1 MNNDLAIKQ
10 LVKRH
15 FAELHELRRQG
26 RLSEADH
33 NRIGMS
39 LANCLGDL
47 ARLSG
52 KGWVLFQRIVD
63 EARSVRN
70 GD

>member
-15 FAELHELRRQG
+15 FAELHELRAKG

-52 KGWVLFQRIVD
+52 KGWVQAGNEHRRAHDFG
-63 EARSVRN
+63 EA
-70 GD
+70 